1 MTKMKLLS
9 NWKLGEIIWMLVATL
24 TILGLS
30 LYWGDTPVGIVSAV
44 TGVLCVICT
53 GKGSLWAYVWGLIN
67 CVLYGWISL
76 ESKFYW
82 EVALNWIYYTPL
94 QFYGFYC
101 WKKYMNQE
109 TNEVSKIKM
118 SNKNFAIMV
127 LGTLL
132 GTFVLGY
139 ISKMLGGNLPFVDAL
154 STTVSIVAM
163 IVSINRY
170 TEQWILWLVVNT
182 VTIGLWSYNFFITGG
197 EDIATLVMWIIYW
210 LNALISYI
218 KWRKES
224 NTKEVLV
231 CTM

>member
-1 MTKMKLLS
+1 M
-9 NWKLGEIIWMLVATL
+9 I
-24 TILGLS
+24 
-30 LYWGDTPVGIVSAV
+30 
-44 TGVLCVICT
+44 
-53 GKGSLWAYVWGLIN
+53 
-67 CVLYGWISL
+67 
-76 ESKFYW
+76 F
-82 EVALNWIYYTPL
+82 
-94 QFYGFYC
+94 
-101 WKKYMNQE
+101 
-109 TNEVSKIKM
+109 
-118 SNKNFAIMV
+118 
-127 LGTLL
+127 GTLL

-182 VTIGLWSYNFFITGG
+182 VSIGLWSYNFFITGG

>member
-1 MTKMKLLS
+1 MLDKDTTFDLIYRAKQ
-9 NWKLGEIIWMLVATL
+9 GESFAKE
-24 TILGLS
+24 
-30 LYWGDTPVGIVSAV
+30 
-44 TGVLCVICT
+44 VLITENSPLIKSVI
-53 GKGSLWAYVWGLIN
+53 
-67 CVLYGWISL
+67 
-76 ESKFYW
+76 
-82 EVALNWIYYTPL
+82 
-94 QFYGFYC
+94 
-101 WKKYMNQE
+101 KKYINKE

-118 SNKNFAIMV
+118 SNTNFIIMI

-132 GTFVLGY
+132 GTFILGY
-139 ISKMLGGNLPFVDAL
+139 ISKMFGGNLPFVDAL

-170 TEQWILWLVVNT
+170 TEQWILWLIVNT
-182 VTIGLWSYNFFITGG
+182 VSIGLWSYNFFITGG